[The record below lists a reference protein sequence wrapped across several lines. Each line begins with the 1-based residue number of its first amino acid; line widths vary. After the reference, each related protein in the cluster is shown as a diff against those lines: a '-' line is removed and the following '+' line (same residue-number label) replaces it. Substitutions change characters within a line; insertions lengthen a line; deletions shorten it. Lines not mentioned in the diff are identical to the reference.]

1 MSQTMKIATV
11 PFRPKVLIT
20 PEIQAESVFHLKCF
34 ESLLAVTLVNCIILF
49 LNGLY
54 LHRLGDERVLP
65 PAGEIKTALQRFEGP
80 STGGEF
86 EPRL

>member
-20 PEIQAESVFHLKCF
+20 AESVFHLKCF
-34 ESLLAVTLVNCIILF
+34 ESLLAVTLVNYIVF
-49 LNGLY
+49 FSQWPY

-86 EPRL
+86 EPRLKCI